1 MNDFLISNHKI
12 VSISYTKGARNEIFS
27 LRPAPIQVMWLG
39 YPGTSG
45 APFMDYI
52 ITDAVTSP
60 IEMADQY
67 SEKLAYMPD
76 TFFVGDHK
84 QMFPHLIERVILL
97 DAKKCSNSLSNSTG
111 QASDNVPPDNV
122 SIVNATDLSPIIEKV
137 EVKKIREVAVVT
149 TLATSN
155 SNPIISTEKVEVV
168 KTIVELPT
176 TQPVQAMISNGQ
188 VQTSVNGIVVQN
200 GLATTQMNNKAATG
214 MSFSV
219 LVLTIF

>member
-1 MNDFLISNHKI
+1 
-12 VSISYTKGARNEIFS
+12 
-27 LRPAPIQVMWLG
+27 MWLG

-84 QMFPHLIERVILL
+84 QMFPHLIERVLLL
-97 DAKKCSNSLSNSTG
+97 DAKKCSNSLSNSMG
-111 QASDNVPPDNV
+111 QDSEVVLPDNV
-122 SIVNATDLSPIIEKV
+122 SIVNATDLSPIIEKA

-149 TLATSN
+149 TLATSAA